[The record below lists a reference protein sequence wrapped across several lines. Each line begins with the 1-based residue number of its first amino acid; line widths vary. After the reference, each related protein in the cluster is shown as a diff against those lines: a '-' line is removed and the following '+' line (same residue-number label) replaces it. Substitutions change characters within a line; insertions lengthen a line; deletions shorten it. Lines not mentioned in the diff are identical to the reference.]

1 MREYYQ
7 MNNINALLKDLAQE
21 YYDEL
26 AKFAYDEMMEAMYG
40 SDPRWSGPDWDWNDG
55 LMYWELKWLI
65 RLAKM

>member
-1 MREYYQ
+1 

-26 AKFAYDEMMEAMYG
+26 ANIAYDEMMEAMYG

-55 LMYWELKWLI
+55 LMYWEK
-65 RLAKM
+65 K